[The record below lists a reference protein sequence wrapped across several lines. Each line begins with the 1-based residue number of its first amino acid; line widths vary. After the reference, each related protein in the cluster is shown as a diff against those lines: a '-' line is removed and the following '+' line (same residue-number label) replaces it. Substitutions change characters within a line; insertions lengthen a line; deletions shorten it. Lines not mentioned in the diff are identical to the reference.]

1 MATVTGTVEA
11 YSNKWDKD
19 SILVNGKWYSTKFPL
34 PTKPDKGDEVEF
46 EDGGKNF
53 INKFRIT
60 HSTGG
65 GGSTA
70 SAPATRAV
78 GFPVGVDTKDRSI
91 VRQNSLGHAV
101 HLVSTFIEL
110 EALSSE
116 TWEEKEQMLESH
128 ANLCVSVARI
138 FESYSAGDGDMEEA
152 TKALEE

>member
-70 SAPATRAV
+70 SAPATRAA

-101 HLVSTFIEL
+101 HLVSSFTVNL
-110 EALSSE
+110 D
-116 TWEEKEQMLESH
+116 EEYGDWAEREKGMESF